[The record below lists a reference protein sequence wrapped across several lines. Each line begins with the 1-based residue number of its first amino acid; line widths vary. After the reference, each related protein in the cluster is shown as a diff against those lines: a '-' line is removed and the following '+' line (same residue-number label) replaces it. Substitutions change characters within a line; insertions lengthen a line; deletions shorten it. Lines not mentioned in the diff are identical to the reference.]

1 MQKGSGCYLYAS
13 ARQLAFNAP
22 HVCLLAD
29 RHTLGLLRQE
39 EAGKEAGVGL
49 VEPWR
54 EAAMGITAL
63 AHRQGGARNRC
74 TLPKS
79 GMTFD
84 NHSLRLHPEH
94 CDKGAATY
102 PLNTSRANI
111 SMSVRA
117 DARAPSLG
125 PVAEVNTVMFRSG
138 NSVTRLWCPIESPPW
153 LTHQ

>member
-1 MQKGSGCYLYAS
+1 MLHTCACLPIGTHLGCSGKKKQGKRQVLVSLSHGVKLPGNNGIGTS
-13 ARQLAFNAP
+13 A
-22 HVCLLAD
+22 
-29 RHTLGLLRQE
+29 G
-39 EAGKEAGVGL
+39 
-49 VEPWR
+49 
-54 EAAMGITAL
+54 
-63 AHRQGGARNRC
+63 GGARNRC
-74 TLPKS
+74 TPPKS

-94 CDKGAATY
+94 CDEGAATY